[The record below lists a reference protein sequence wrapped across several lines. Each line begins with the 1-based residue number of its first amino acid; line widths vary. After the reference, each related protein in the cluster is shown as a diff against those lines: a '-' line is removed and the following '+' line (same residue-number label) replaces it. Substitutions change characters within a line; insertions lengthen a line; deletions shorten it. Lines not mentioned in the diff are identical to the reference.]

1 VGTGCIWPH
10 FTAKLPLCV
19 NRDDLERTFMKVRM
33 IFGMGIVAGALL
45 LTGSLALGQATT
57 GIKTPAA
64 SKADTAQA
72 TNINSGAATDR
83 QDQFG
88 HASGKQSAAVTTPV
102 ANANSA
108 DGRSL
113 DSAHANEA
121 SQKKHLAGVK
131 YEDRTVPS
139 TGAAAT
145 SEPSKM
151 AIAEQGIAKPAK
163 PAKPQQ

>member
-1 VGTGCIWPH
+1 LG
-10 FTAKLPLCV
+10 V
-19 NRDDLERTFMKVRM
+19 NREDLERTFMKVRM
-33 IFGMGIVAGALL
+33 DFGMGIVAGTLL

-57 GIKTPAA
+57 GAKTAA
-64 SKADTAQA
+64 ENKTDTAQTA
-72 TNINSGAATDR
+72 NINSGAATDR

-88 HASGKQSAAVTTPV
+88 HASGKQTAAVTTPV
-102 ANANSA
+102 ANTNSA

-121 SQKKHLAGVK
+121 SQRKHLAGVK
-131 YEDRTVPS
+131 YEDRTVAS

-145 SEPSKM
+145 GEPSKM
-151 AIAEQGIAKPAK
+151 AIAEQGTAKPVK

>member
-1 VGTGCIWPH
+1 
-10 FTAKLPLCV
+10 
-19 NRDDLERTFMKVRM
+19 MKVRM
-33 IFGMGIVAGALL
+33 DFGMGIVAGVLL

-57 GIKTPAA
+57 GAKTA
-64 SKADTAQA
+64 SENKTDTAQTA
-72 TNINSGAATDR
+72 NINRGAATDR

-88 HASGKQSAAVTTPV
+88 HASGKQTAAVATPV
-102 ANANSA
+102 ANPA

-121 SQKKHLAGVK
+121 SQRKHLAGVK
-131 YEDRTVPS
+131 YQDRAVTS

-145 SEPSKM
+145 GESSKM
-151 AIAEQGIAKPAK
+151 AITERGTAKPAE